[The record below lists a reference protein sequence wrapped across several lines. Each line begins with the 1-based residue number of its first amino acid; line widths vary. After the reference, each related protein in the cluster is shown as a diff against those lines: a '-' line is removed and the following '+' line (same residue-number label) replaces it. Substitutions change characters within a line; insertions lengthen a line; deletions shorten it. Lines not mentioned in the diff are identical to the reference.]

1 MKKFYTILCV
11 LLAFLTIS
19 IVGCSNATMEQE
31 YNKSGPIQY
40 IQGATNTGLGYSK
53 KTTITIEKAKV
64 ENSSEK
70 K

>member
-1 MKKFYTILCV
+1 
-11 LLAFLTIS
+11 
-19 IVGCSNATMEQE
+19 MEQE